1 MMSIDHCLT
10 LKEAATR
17 IRAME
22 QHVNH
27 SPLAALQGLS
37 QTQRERLAFIEFRL
51 YFLGDV
57 SRADVMTRFGLAPAG
72 ATRDFALYKELLP
85 ANLRLDGATK
95 TYVITDSFVP
105 AFEHSV
111 ERVLTA
117 LSQGFGDGLG
127 PATGPLIS
135 CEVPASLNR
144 PRLDVL
150 APVTRAIHR
159 KNPVRIT
166 YTSTSSGTTER
177 TIVPFAMVT
186 DGLRWHVRAYDR
198 NRQRF
203 LDFVISRIDQAIEL
217 TDDKVEG
224 HECSSQDIQW
234 NRIVELELVPH
245 PGKKYPEIAEKD
257 YGMQDGMLRL
267 KARAAMVGYILRH
280 WHVDCSTNH
289 ELADKAFRLW
299 LRDPLVLY
307 GVETAEL
314 APGYKAPSRTQ

>member
-1 MMSIDHCLT
+1 
-10 LKEAATR
+10 
-17 IRAME
+17 ME
-22 QHVNH
+22 QHMNH
-27 SPLAALQGLS
+27 SPLPVPALQELS
-37 QTQRERLAFIEFRL
+37 HAQRERLAFIEFRL

-72 ATRDFALYKELLP
+72 ATRDFALYKELFP
-85 ANLRLDGATK
+85 ANLRLNGATK
-95 TYVITDSFVP
+95 TYVITDSFIP

-127 PATGPLIS
+127 HATGPLIS

-203 LDFVISRIDQAIEL
+203 LDFVISRIDQATERTNDKIE
-217 TDDKVEG
+217 D
-224 HECSSQDIQW
+224 HERSSQDIQW

-245 PGKKYPEIAEKD
+245 PGREYPEVAKKD
-257 YGMQDGMLRL
+257 YSMQDGVLHL
-267 KARAAMVGYILRH
+267 QVRAAMAGYILRH
-280 WHVDCSTNH
+280 WHVDCSENH
-289 ELADKAFRLW
+289 ELADKASRLW
-299 LRDPLVLY
+299 LRDPLLLY
-307 GVETAEL
+307 GVETADL
-314 APGYKAPSRTQ
+314 APGYKAPSRAQ